1 MLSSSL
7 EAYLLAMYQMTNEGI
22 ELKSSEITKVVNVPL
37 KKTIQAL
44 QRLHYQKYVVY
55 LPYQPLTIT
64 EKGMEAAKYLAS
76 RNNVIDEFLDI
87 LQVTENKDLEKEA
100 MQQYLSRETLEAIE
114 RFVIFTKQYPEIV
127 TRYRLFAKRKPKMR
141 LLEEPPEDDSL

>member
-7 EAYLLAMYQMTNEGI
+7 ETYLVAMYNMTNEGT
-22 ELKSSEITKVVNVPL
+22 ELKSSEITRALNVPL

-55 LPYQPLTIT
+55 TPYQPLSIT
-64 EKGMEAAKYLAS
+64 EKGIAMAKYLAA
-76 RNNVIDEFLDI
+76 RNLVIDEFLDI
-87 LQVTENKDLEKEA
+87 LQIMENRETEKEA
-100 MQQYLSRETLEAIE
+100 MQQYLSQETLQAIE

-127 TRYRLFAKRKPKMR
+127 VRYKLFAKRKPKVR
-141 LLEEPPEDDSL
+141 LLEELPPEDSL

>member
-7 EAYLLAMYQMTNEGI
+7 ETYLLGIYNMANEGV
-22 ELKSSEITKVVNVPL
+22 ELKSSEITRVLNVPL

-55 LPYQPLTIT
+55 TPYQALTMT
-64 EKGMEAAKYLAS
+64 EKGLTMAKYLSA

-87 LQVTENKDLEKEA
+87 LQITENRELEKEA
-100 MQQYLSRETLEAIE
+100 MQQYLSKEALEAIE
-114 RFVIFTKQYPEIV
+114 RFVIFTRQYPEIV
-127 TRYRLFAKRKPKMR
+127 TRYKLFAKRKPKVR
-141 LLEEPPEDDSL
+141 LLEDSPPEDSL